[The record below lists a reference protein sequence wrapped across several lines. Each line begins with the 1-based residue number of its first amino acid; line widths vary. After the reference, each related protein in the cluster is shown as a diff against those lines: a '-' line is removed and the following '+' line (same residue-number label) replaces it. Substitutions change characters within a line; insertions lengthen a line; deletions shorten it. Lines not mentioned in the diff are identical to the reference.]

1 MSKYLFA
8 HVLLLFA
15 FSLHSISNAQTDS
28 TTAKDSTAK
37 ISGVTVPAGTKFL
50 VNINSTLSNSKNV
63 AGSSFTAILA
73 ADFVYSGK
81 VISPK
86 GSQVIG
92 KIVESKGGQG
102 IGDAKLSFQFTDITK
117 IVESKGGQ
125 GIGDAKLSFQFT
137 DITVNKQLTPIVT
150 DPIEVKGG
158 RGRKGQAE
166 VAAGTLEEIP
176 LKSALVIK

>member
-102 IGDAKLSFQFTDITK
+102 IGDAKLSFQFTDIT
-117 IVESKGGQ
+117 
-125 GIGDAKLSFQFT
+125 
-137 DITVNKQLTPIVT
+137 VNKQLTPIVT

>member
-1 MSKYLFA
+1 MYRYLLVFVMSFFMA
-8 HVLLLFA
+8 I
-15 FSLHSISNAQTDS
+15 SIQAIITAQTDS

-37 ISGVTVPAGTKFL
+37 ISGVTVPVGTKFM
-50 VNINSTLSNSKNV
+50 VNINSGLSNSKNV

-73 ADFVYSGK
+73 ADFVYEGK

-102 IGDAKLSFQFTDITK
+102 IGDAKLSFQFTDIT
-117 IVESKGGQ
+117 I
-125 GIGDAKLSFQFT
+125 
-137 DITVNKQLTPIVT
+137 NKQLAPIVT

-158 RGRKGQAE
+158 RGKKVQAE
-166 VAAGTLEEIP
+166 VAAGTIEEVP
-176 LKSALVIK
+176 LKSPLVIK

>member
-1 MSKYLFA
+1 MKKNTIKNDIHLHNKRSTKMFKYF
-8 HVLLLFA
+8 FA
-15 FSLHSISNAQTDS
+15 FAMLVLFSFSFQSLLNAQSDS
-28 TTAKDSTAK
+28 TVSKDSTAK

-50 VNINSTLSNSKNV
+50 VNINSTLSNSKNF

-73 ADFVYSGK
+73 ADFVYDEK

-102 IGDAKLSFQFTDITK
+102 IGESKLSFQFTEIT
-117 IVESKGGQ
+117 I
-125 GIGDAKLSFQFT
+125 
-137 DITVNKQLTPIVT
+137 NKQLTPIVT
-150 DPIEVKGG
+150 DPIVVEGG
-158 RGRKGQAE
+158 HKRKAQVE
-166 VAAGTLEEIP
+166 VAAGTLEEVP